1 MDEAIHTWFGC
12 WYCYNVVILIYIYV
26 DRFYTHLGK
35 RYFIPGKIYCAIFR
49 SLCKFQLINSSS
61 FRILSPTRRTRRRK
75 GRRRRRRGTRRRTAT
90 AARTRTRTET
100 RRTRRIRSSER
111 ERDSAALDG
120 QTGITKSSQSRFSSI
135 YPIFSKNRMLWQ
147 IWGMQYRDI
156 LGEWKNCPDRRYV
169 TT

>member
-1 MDEAIHTWFGC
+1 M
-12 WYCYNVVILIYIYV
+12 
-26 DRFYTHLGK
+26 GK

-100 RRTRRIRSSER
+100 RRTRRIRSRER
-111 ERDSAALDG
+111 EGARPLMDRLTGRD
-120 QTGITKSSQSRFSSI
+120 
-135 YPIFSKNRMLWQ
+135 
-147 IWGMQYRDI
+147 
-156 LGEWKNCPDRRYV
+156 
-169 TT
+169 